1 MNNLLEKFEKKQ
13 IENLTSKKRIPA
25 FRPGDTI
32 KVTLKI
38 TEGDKSRLQSFEGM
52 CIARKNN
59 SVNSKFTLRKIS
71 HGEGVERVFPLFSA
85 NIDKIEV
92 IRKGNVKRAKLYYL
106 RDRTG
111 KSARIADRDRGDEV
125 DQYAMTKEE
134 VISEDSSKETS
145 IEATQ
150 TESIEQSAEPKAEE
164 EQIKKE
170 ASEITIKLIRNPDIL
185 ASKAARPSPPF
196 IVGFAAE
203 TEGTINN
210 ARNKL
215 ERKKVDLMI
224 ANHIEGKDKPF
235 GSDRNALVLIDQNT
249 EFDLGQD
256 TKINLARIL
265 VTEIAKRF
273 HAKNSTEST

>member
-13 IENLTSKKRIPA
+13 IENLISKKRIPA

-85 NIDKIEV
+85 NIDKIEI

-125 DQYAMTKEE
+125 DQYAMTEEE

-170 ASEITIKLIRNPDIL
+170 ASEKPVNEEKKEDAQKESVKSEAPAVKAEKKTDEQ
-185 ASKAARPSPPF
+185 SK
-196 IVGFAAE
+196 
-203 TEGTINN
+203 
-210 ARNKL
+210 
-215 ERKKVDLMI
+215 
-224 ANHIEGKDKPF
+224 
-235 GSDRNALVLIDQNT
+235 
-249 EFDLGQD
+249 
-256 TKINLARIL
+256 
-265 VTEIAKRF
+265 
-273 HAKNSTEST
+273 

>member
-38 TEGDKSRLQSFEGM
+38 TEGEKSRLQSFEGM

-111 KSARIADRDRGDEV
+111 KSARIADRDRGDEI
-125 DQYAMTKEE
+125 DQYAMMEE
-134 VISEDSSKETS
+134 ITSEESSKET
-145 IEATQ
+145 ETEEKQ
-150 TESIEQSAEPKAEE
+150 TEPIEQSTEPKTAEK
-164 EQIKKE
+164 QIKKE
-170 ASEITIKLIRNPDIL
+170 ATEQPVNEEKKESVKSEAPVEEAEKKTDEQ
-185 ASKAARPSPPF
+185 SK
-196 IVGFAAE
+196 
-203 TEGTINN
+203 
-210 ARNKL
+210 
-215 ERKKVDLMI
+215 
-224 ANHIEGKDKPF
+224 
-235 GSDRNALVLIDQNT
+235 
-249 EFDLGQD
+249 
-256 TKINLARIL
+256 
-265 VTEIAKRF
+265 
-273 HAKNSTEST
+273 